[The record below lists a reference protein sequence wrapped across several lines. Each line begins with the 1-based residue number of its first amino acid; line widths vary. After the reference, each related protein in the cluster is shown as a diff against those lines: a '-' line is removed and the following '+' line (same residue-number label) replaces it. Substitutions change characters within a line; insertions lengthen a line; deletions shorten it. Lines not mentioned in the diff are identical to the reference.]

1 MLISLTPNH
10 RAVRLQL
17 KKCELHQIGCQGVRM
32 QMHTSC
38 HEGLSIPLPLSLSLS
53 ATLSS
58 SISVCVR
65 LYQTSS
71 ETHCSA
77 GNALTIQTA
86 GLYTLDLTL

>member
-1 MLISLTPNH
+1 
-10 RAVRLQL
+10 
-17 KKCELHQIGCQGVRM
+17 M

-38 HEGLSIPLPLSLSLS
+38 HEGLSLSLSPSLSPSLSLS
-53 ATLSS
+53 LSS